1 MRPSRQN
8 LVCLWLSV
16 GLYAIAHVLPAITGD
31 PSMFGWQASI
41 ACVEGATWS
50 VLKGEPAWLFLF
62 GWLPNP
68 LFWLAVLWLLV
79 RRRRNPRRAGIVTG
93 LCGLAAT
100 ALCLALVCPGLALV
114 SQPGQGWPAFGRLL
128 CLAGQHGP
136 ADLGWLPGGPSGPQH
151 FGGLHLGIRDAFH
164 LDNR

>member
-1 MRPSRQN
+1 MRASGRI

-31 PSMFGWQASI
+31 PWMFGWQASI

-100 ALCLALVCPGLALV
+100 ACASLWFVQASLWFPNRERD
-114 SQPGQGWPAFGRLL
+114 GRLSVGYYAW
-128 CLAGQHGP
+128 LASMVLLTWAGFQAAAQVRP
-136 ADLGWLPGGPSGPQH
+136 APSPFPQTE
-151 FGGLHLGIRDAFH
+151 
-164 LDNR
+164 